1 LNSSEDGVAWIIL
14 LFYGFFTANIIT
26 SVLTGY
32 FADSFNGFY
41 VRMIDDLLEKDANL
55 KFVMIKSLEYPIL
68 TPETVEEVY
77 NVYLTQGIK
86 AVKAIEAPSQHEED
100 LTIAQPD
107 EEYEMTDHDEA
118 ISHMTFKQ
126 IYESVPYAA
135 VTSIIDM
142 AIVFIP
148 IYKLDTFNSSEGSKD
163 MYLMSELLN
172 SYVFAE
178 AFMLSVSYSNSFLN

>member
-1 LNSSEDGVAWIIL
+1 
-14 LFYGFFTANIIT
+14 
-26 SVLTGY
+26 
-32 FADSFNGFY
+32 
-41 VRMIDDLLEKDANL
+41 
-55 KFVMIKSLEYPIL
+55 
-68 TPETVEEVY
+68 
-77 NVYLTQGIK
+77 
-86 AVKAIEAPSQHEED
+86 
-100 LTIAQPD
+100 
-107 EEYEMTDHDEA
+107 
-118 ISHMTFKQ
+118 MTFKQ

-178 AFMLSVSYSNSFLN
+178 AFMLSISYSNSPLINPKNRRKTQGKIVHDKAAVLNRNFRVCKLFAIHLL